1 MTDIQH
7 LPLDA
12 ISADALA
19 RDRLVLA
26 PDALAELKL
35 SILKSGLRQPI
46 EVYTLLEGN
55 DPPYGL
61 ISGYRRLSAF
71 RALVADGMKR
81 FATIPAFIREPA
93 TVAEA
98 MIAMVEENAI
108 RAEISPWEQ
117 AMAAV
122 TACEH
127 GHFDTVEAAI
137 DGLYGTLSR
146 DKRRRVRAVAHL
158 AEELQGSL
166 AAPETLSLRQLL
178 RLAAAASRGYGDLMH
193 HALSESRSKQ
203 PEAQWRLLQP
213 ILAECEDATIPDP
226 RPELGKTDRPR
237 RTYEAPLHRIRVRRE
252 LTPDG
257 WSLHFT
263 GRDAHGDLIDR
274 VFDAIDNLLRPI

>member
-19 RDRLVLA
+19 RDRTALA
-26 PDALAELKL
+26 PDRLAELKL

-46 EVYTLLEGN
+46 EVYTLIEGN
-55 DPPYGL
+55 ERPFGL
-61 ISGYRRLSAF
+61 ISGYRRLAAF
-71 RALVADGMKR
+71 RALVADGVKR
-81 FATIPAFIREPA
+81 FATIPAFVREPA

-108 RAEISPWEQ
+108 RAEVSPWEQ
-117 AMAAV
+117 AALAV
-122 TACEH
+122 TAWEH
-127 GHFDTVEAAI
+127 SYYETVDAAV
-137 DGLYGTLSR
+137 DGLYGTLNR
-146 DKRRRVRAVAHL
+146 DRRRRLRSIATLV
-158 AEELQGSL
+158 EELQGSL
-166 AAPETLSLRQLL
+166 TAPETLSLRQLL

-193 HALSESRSKQ
+193 HALRESRSKE
-203 PEAQWRLLQP
+203 PEAQWRLLLP

-226 RPELGKTDRPR
+226 RPELGKSDRPR

-263 GRDAHGDLIDR
+263 GRDARGDLIDR